1 MVKDP
6 VDNPLDFNLN
16 SLISINFNFSK
27 LNLILM
33 MLDQRD
39 LSVRFME
46 RLVT

>member
-1 MVKDP
+1 MVKDL
-6 VDNPLDFNLN
+6 VVNPLNFNLN

-33 MLDQRD
+33 MLGQRD